1 MPGSQTTPELG
12 GHSRFR
18 ARTTT
23 LPMEFQRASRV
34 REALARSSAL
44 GTGVICRCRLR
55 SDRRAGTLPRHQAAS

>member
-34 REALARSSAL
+34 REALAL